1 MRGIDVEARLHSLE
15 DLSKLNTVSSPKMSS
30 LAAKYDYLQRFTRK
44 SCQSEDHKPKKRGY
58 VPFRSK
64 GDGEGGPPKKKQK
77 NNQEP
82 RKGRNM
88 NTHYRKPTP
97 RSIHKPA
104 QRQSGTAAQNAAP
117 VKVHHGQQVK
127 MQQKTGGTKSDEFN
141 AVDILRK
148 RLHEK
153 IEVSRGQGA
162 PKDPSSEEVQK
173 RRAKRKQERERKK
186 RKRKE
191 FRMKKLAD
199 STSTEVKVESE
210 PEPVPVP
217 QSDSTASKTAKKDT
231 NSIVFNKVEVGEEY
245 VDKGTKLKENKK
257 RKAKGTL
264 TPLTGRNFKQLL
276 SRVEARK
283 ARLEEL
289 REKDEKKAKK
299 EEEKMRW
306 TNVLYK
312 AEGMKIKDNEDLL
325 RASLKRKEKM
335 KTRRKKKWAERSQH
349 VLEKMQ
355 QRQDKRRRNL
365 QKSKQNKMEKRK
377 QRVRKKG
384 RVLPED
390 LKKAAV

>member
-1 MRGIDVEARLHSLE
+1 
-15 DLSKLNTVSSPKMSS
+15 MSS
-30 LAAKYDYLQRFTRK
+30 LVAKYEYLEKFTRK
-44 SCQSEDHKPKKRGY
+44 RWHSEDQKPKKRGY
-58 VPFRSK
+58 VPFQGRS
-64 GDGEGGPPKKKQK
+64 DCEAGPHKKKQK
-77 NNQEP
+77 NNWEP
-82 RKGRNM
+82 GKGRNM
-88 NTHYRKPTP
+88 NTSYRKPTP
-97 RSIHKPA
+97 PSIHKPA
-104 QRQSGTAAQNAAP
+104 QNAVQ
-117 VKVHHGQQVK
+117 VKVQRGKRVK
-127 MQQKTGGTKSDEFN
+127 MQQKTEGTKSEEFN
-141 AVDILRK
+141 AVDILKK

-153 IEVSRGQGA
+153 IEASRAQGT

-191 FRMKKLAD
+191 FRMKKLAE
-199 STSTEVKVESE
+199 SASIEVKVENETE
-210 PEPVPVP
+210 PAPVPL
-217 QSDSTASKTAKKDT
+217 SDSTGSKPAKMDT
-231 NSIVFNKVEVGEEY
+231 NTIVFNKVEVGEEY
-245 VDKGTKLKENKK
+245 VDKATQLKEKKK
-257 RKAKGTL
+257 RKAKRGL
-264 TPLTGRNFKQLL
+264 TPLTGRNVKQLL

-312 AEGMKIKDNEDLL
+312 AEGLKIKDNEDLL

-335 KTRRKKKWAERSQH
+335 KTRRKKKWAERSQQ

-355 QRQDKRRRNL
+355 QRQDKRRKNI
-365 QKSKQNKMEKRK
+365 QKFKQNKMEKRK
-377 QRVRKKG
+377 QRIRKKG

>member
-1 MRGIDVEARLHSLE
+1 
-15 DLSKLNTVSSPKMSS
+15 MSS
-30 LAAKYDYLQRFTRK
+30 LASKYEYLEKFTRK
-44 SCQSEDHKPKKRGY
+44 SWHSEDHKPKKRGY
-58 VPFRSK
+58 VPFQSI
-64 GDGEGGPPKKKQK
+64 GNSDGGPLKKKQK
-77 NNQEP
+77 NKQEH

-88 NTHYRKPTP
+88 NTDFRKTNPK
-97 RSIHKPA
+97 SFHKPA
-104 QRQSGTAAQNAAP
+104 QKQSGTAVQKAAQF
-117 VKVHHGQQVK
+117 KVQHGKQVK
-127 MQQKTGGTKSDEFN
+127 IKKKTEAAKTEEFN

-153 IEVSRGQGA
+153 IEASRGQGT

-199 STSTEVKVESE
+199 SASMEVKVESE
-210 PEPVPVP
+210 SEPIPIP
-217 QSDSTASKTAKKDT
+217 RSDSTTSKAAIKDT
-231 NSIVFNKVEVGEEY
+231 NTIIFNKVEVGEEY
-245 VDKGTKLKENKK
+245 VDKATKLKEKKK
-257 RKAKGTL
+257 RKVKGTL

-289 REKDEKKAKK
+289 REKDEQKAKK

-306 TNVLYK
+306 TNILYK

-335 KTRRKKKWAERSQH
+335 KMRRKKKWTERSQH

-355 QRQDKRRRNL
+355 KRQDKRRRNI

-390 LKKAAV
+390 IKKAAV

>member
-1 MRGIDVEARLHSLE
+1 
-15 DLSKLNTVSSPKMSS
+15 MSS
-30 LAAKYDYLQRFTRK
+30 LAAKYEYLEKFTSK
-44 SCQSEDHKPKKRGY
+44 SWNSEERKPKKRGQ
-58 VPFRSK
+58 VPFRGK
-64 GDGEGGPPKKKQK
+64 GDSQDGPPKKKQK
-77 NNQEP
+77 KNQENK
-82 RKGRNM
+82 KGRNT
-88 NTHYRKPTP
+88 NTNNRKSTP
-97 RSIHKPA
+97 KSKPA
-104 QRQSGTAAQNAAP
+104 QKQSGTAVQNT
-117 VKVHHGQQVK
+117 VKGKVQHGKQL
-127 MQQKTGGTKSDEFN
+127 KTEQDAKGTKSTEFN
-141 AVDILRK
+141 AVDILKK

-153 IEVSRGQGA
+153 IEASRGQGT

-191 FRMKKLAD
+191 FRMKKLAE
-199 STSTEVKVESE
+199 SGSLEVKVESSAE
-210 PEPVPVP
+210 PAPAPQGSSTTIVP
-217 QSDSTASKTAKKDT
+217 AKKDT
-231 NSIVFNKVEVGEEY
+231 STIVFNKVEVGEEY
-245 VDKGTKLKENKK
+245 VDKGTKLKEKK
-257 RKAKGTL
+257 IRKAKGTL
-264 TPLTGRNFKQLL
+264 TPLTGRNYKQLL
-276 SRVEARK
+276 SRVQARN
-283 ARLEEL
+283 ARLEDL

-335 KTRRKKKWAERSQH
+335 KKQRVKKWSERSQN

-355 QRQDKRRRNL
+355 QRQDKRRRNI

>member
-1 MRGIDVEARLHSLE
+1 
-15 DLSKLNTVSSPKMSS
+15 MSS
-30 LAAKYDYLQRFTRK
+30 LAAKYEYLEKFTRK
-44 SCQSEDHKPKKRGY
+44 SWHSEDKKATKRGY
-58 VPFRSK
+58 VPFQGKANS
-64 GDGEGGPPKKKQK
+64 GGGPPKKKQK
-77 NNQEP
+77 NKPEP

-88 NTHYRKPTP
+88 STNFRKPNSK
-97 RSIHKPA
+97 SIHKPS
-104 QRQSGTAAQNAAP
+104 QKHSGTAGQNTAQ
-117 VKVHHGQQVK
+117 VKVQHGTQVK
-127 MQQKTGGTKSDEFN
+127 IQQKTEGTKQEEFN

-153 IEVSRGQGA
+153 IEASRGQGT
-162 PKDPSSEEVQK
+162 PKDPSSEDVQK

-191 FRMKKLAD
+191 LRMKKFAD
-199 STSTEVKVESE
+199 SASVEVKVESE
-210 PEPVPVP
+210 TEPTPVP
-217 QSDSTASKTAKKDT
+217 QSDSVTSKPGTKDPNT
-231 NSIVFNKVEVGEEY
+231 IIFNKVEVGEEY
-245 VDKGTKLKENKK
+245 VDKATKLKDKKK

-289 REKDEKKAKK
+289 REKDEQKAKK
-299 EEEKMRW
+299 VEEKMRW

-335 KTRRKKKWAERSQH
+335 KMRRKKKWTERSQH

-355 QRQDKRRRNL
+355 QRQDKRHRNI

>member
-1 MRGIDVEARLHSLE
+1 
-15 DLSKLNTVSSPKMSS
+15 MSS
-30 LAAKYDYLQRFTRK
+30 LAAKYDYLEKLTSK
-44 SCQSEDHKPKKRGY
+44 SYYSEDQKPKKRSY
-58 VPFRSK
+58 VPFRGRDESK
-64 GDGEGGPPKKKQK
+64 GGPQKKKQR
-77 NNQEP
+77 NTQEH
-82 RKGRNM
+82 RKGRNK
-88 NTHYRKPTP
+88 NANYRKPSP
-97 RSIHKPA
+97 KNIYKPA
-104 QRQSGTAAQNAAP
+104 QKQSTTAVQNADQ
-117 VKVHHGQQVK
+117 VNLQHGKQEMK
-127 MQQKTGGTKSDEFN
+127 QKTEGTVSKEFN

-153 IEVSRGQGA
+153 IEASRGQGTA
-162 PKDPSSEEVQK
+162 KDPSSEEVQK

-199 STSTEVKVESE
+199 SASIEVKVESE
-210 PEPVPVP
+210 TEPIPVP
-217 QSDSTASKTAKKDT
+217 QVDPATKQNQPAKKDT
-231 NSIVFNKVEVGEEY
+231 SIIVFNKVEVGEEY
-245 VDKGTKLKENKK
+245 VDKATKLKEKKK
-257 RKAKGTL
+257 RKNKGTL
-264 TPLTGRNFKQLL
+264 TPLTGRNYKQLL

-289 REKDEKKAKK
+289 RDKDEKKAKK

-312 AEGMKIKDNEDLL
+312 AEGLKIKDNEDLL

-355 QRQDKRRRNL
+355 QRQDKRRRNI

-377 QRVRKKG
+377 QRIRKKG

-390 LKKAAV
+390 LKNAAV

>member
-1 MRGIDVEARLHSLE
+1 
-15 DLSKLNTVSSPKMSS
+15 MSS
-30 LAAKYDYLQRFTRK
+30 LAAKYEYLEKFTRK
-44 SCQSEDHKPKKRGY
+44 SWRPEDKKAKKKGY
-58 VPFRSK
+58 VPFQGKANS
-64 GDGEGGPPKKKQK
+64 DGGPPKKKQK
-77 NNQEP
+77 NKPEP

-88 NTHYRKPTP
+88 NTNFRKPNAK
-97 RSIHKPA
+97 SIHKPA
-104 QRQSGTAAQNAAP
+104 LKHSGTAGQNA
-117 VKVHHGQQVK
+117 VQKVQHGTQIK
-127 MQQKTGGTKSDEFN
+127 KQQKTEGTRTEEFD

-153 IEVSRGQGA
+153 IEASRGQGT

-199 STSTEVKVESE
+199 SASVEVKVESE
-210 PEPVPVP
+210 TEPTPVP
-217 QSDSTASKTAKKDT
+217 QSDSATSKPGTKDPNT
-231 NSIVFNKVEVGEEY
+231 IIFNKVEVGEEY
-245 VDKGTKLKENKK
+245 VDKATKLKEKKK

-264 TPLTGRNFKQLL
+264 TPLTGRNYKQLL
-276 SRVEARK
+276 SRVEARN

-289 REKDEKKAKK
+289 REKDEQKAKK
-299 EEEKMRW
+299 VEEKMRW

-335 KTRRKKKWAERSQH
+335 KMRRKKKWTERSQH

-355 QRQDKRRRNL
+355 QRQDKRRRNI

>member
-1 MRGIDVEARLHSLE
+1 
-15 DLSKLNTVSSPKMSS
+15 MSS
-30 LAAKYDYLQRFTRK
+30 LVAKYEYLEKFTRK
-44 SCQSEDHKPKKRGY
+44 RWHSEDQKPKKRGY
-58 VPFRSK
+58 VPFQGRS
-64 GDGEGGPPKKKQK
+64 DCEAGPHKKKQK
-77 NNQEP
+77 NNWEP
-82 RKGRNM
+82 GKGRNM
-88 NTHYRKPTP
+88 NTNYRKPTP
-97 RSIHKPA
+97 TSIHKPA
-104 QRQSGTAAQNAAP
+104 QKQSGTAVQNAVQ
-117 VKVHHGQQVK
+117 VKVQRGKRVK
-127 MQQKTGGTKSDEFN
+127 MQQKTEGTKSEEFN
-141 AVDILRK
+141 AVDILKK

-153 IEVSRGQGA
+153 IEASRAQGT

-191 FRMKKLAD
+191 FRMKKLAE
-199 STSTEVKVESE
+199 SASIEVKVENETE
-210 PEPVPVP
+210 PAPVP
-217 QSDSTASKTAKKDT
+217 QSDSTGSKPAKMDT
-231 NSIVFNKVEVGEEY
+231 NTIVFNKVEVGEEY
-245 VDKGTKLKENKK
+245 VDKATQLKEKKK
-257 RKAKGTL
+257 RKAKRGL
-264 TPLTGRNFKQLL
+264 TPLTGRNVKQLL

-312 AEGMKIKDNEDLL
+312 AEGLKIKDNEDLL

-335 KTRRKKKWAERSQH
+335 KTQRKKKWAERSQQ

-355 QRQDKRRRNL
+355 QRQDKRRKNI
-365 QKSKQNKMEKRK
+365 QKFKQNKMEKRK
-377 QRVRKKG
+377 QRIRKKG